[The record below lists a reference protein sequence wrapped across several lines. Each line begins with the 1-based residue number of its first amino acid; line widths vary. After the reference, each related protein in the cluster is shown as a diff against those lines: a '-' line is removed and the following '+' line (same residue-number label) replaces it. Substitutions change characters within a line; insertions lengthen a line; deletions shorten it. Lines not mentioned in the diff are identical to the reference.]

1 MPNRNKLTN
10 TSEKV
15 VQQKGIKSTV
25 KLFDCLVCDIAEEI
39 NVLTTS
45 SNMEKRRLLWSM
57 SMYNSINTWF
67 KLLKKELIAMG
78 FAQAATAEDGD
89 KDEGGE
95 LIFFPG
101 QLDRTLNIDE
111 SEVLTD
117 GTSEL

>member
-1 MPNRNKLTN
+1 MY
-10 TSEKV
+10 
-15 VQQKGIKSTV
+15 
-25 KLFDCLVCDIAEEI
+25 DIAEKI

-45 SNMEKRRLLWSM
+45 SNMEKRRLLW

-78 FAQAATAEDGD
+78 FARAATAEDGD

-111 SEVLTD
+111 SEVSTD

>member
-1 MPNRNKLTN
+1 
-10 TSEKV
+10 
-15 VQQKGIKSTV
+15 
-25 KLFDCLVCDIAEEI
+25 
-39 NVLTTS
+39 
-45 SNMEKRRLLWSM
+45 
-57 SMYNSINTWF
+57 
-67 KLLKKELIAMG
+67 MG

-111 SEVLTD
+111 SEVSTD